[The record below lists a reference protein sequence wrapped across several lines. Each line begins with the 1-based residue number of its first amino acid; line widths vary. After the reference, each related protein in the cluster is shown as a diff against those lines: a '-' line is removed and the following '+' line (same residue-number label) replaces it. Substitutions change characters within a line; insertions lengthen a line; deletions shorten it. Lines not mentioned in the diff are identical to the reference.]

1 MSYYVSP
8 GVRFREIDLSEYAPA
23 LSTSVCAIVGTATK
37 GPINVATYITS
48 ADQFIKTFGQ
58 PISNSYMG
66 YAALEF
72 LKRGRALWVVRVCGG
87 SANGAPYTSATKAS
101 KALPGVASQ
110 ATVIG
115 SNSEYFTVAAAT
127 GGTHTGTEVENFTI
141 GASSNAFSFTLAGG
155 AHAGTQTGT
164 IAAGTH
170 TAANLAGLLNAA
182 TFYITFEDVDGK
194 IRFTSDDAGSST
206 TITPNTIANQMYTV
220 VGWTAA
226 ITYTGSDG
234 SDALS
239 VLLAGTGAGTQTFTL
254 TAGTRSALQ
263 IAQDINATAAN
274 FTAAADTIGRV
285 KLVKTQSGATQ
296 TLKVN
301 SASTCDT
308 LLGFDNNVHTGS
320 DGTLTTLTISANT
333 EGTWAN
339 NYIASI
345 EEGTIG
351 ATGATHTGS
360 ATETFT
366 IGLGVNDAYSFT
378 AGGVTTTGTIAAGT
392 YTAISLAALLNLE
405 PVTDISFEATSSGKV
420 RMTAA
425 QVGANYTIAI
435 NSVAFNMYTTV
446 GWTVAT
452 YTGSDGTF
460 KITLYDTNNSKL
472 EVFNN
477 LSKDSSSAYF
487 HETQL
492 ATSNYIESTDAGAV
506 ASLPINGDYVFVGG
520 VNGITDVTDS
530 DYIGQVG
537 GATKTGVE
545 IFSNPKEIDI
555 NILII
560 PGVTSEAVQNK
571 MITLAEVDR
580 ADCISIL
587 DTPYGLTVQN
597 AVNFMNGEGV
607 YSSRAALNSSFAA
620 MYWSWV
626 RVYDQYGAADVWLPP
641 SGFVAAQMAYTD
653 YIADPWYPP
662 AGPQRGRLIS
672 ALGIEYNPEE
682 GEMDLMYG
690 GGNSLNPIVEQDNII
705 QIYGQRTLQRAT
717 TSKDRVA
724 TRRMLC
730 YVEKVV
736 STAAS
741 QLLFEPDDQTTWRR
755 LVRLVTPVFEAVK
768 NRRGLID
775 FRVICDEST
784 NTPDLIAQNNM
795 AGKILLQHMKYA
807 EAIAIDFVSTPTG
820 VLFNEVEY

>member
-1 MSYYVSP
+1 MAYYVSP

-58 PISNSYMG
+58 PTSNSYMG

-87 SANGAPYTSATKAS
+87 SADGAPYTSAAKAS
-101 KALPGVASQ
+101 KAVPGVASQ

-115 SNSEYFTVAAAT
+115 SNSEYFTITAAT

-141 GASSNAFSFTLAGG
+141 GAGSSDAFSFDLDGG
-155 AHAGTQTGT
+155 GTQSGT
-164 IAAGTH
+164 VAAGTY
-170 TAANLAGLLNAA
+170 TAAQLAALLNAA
-182 TFYITFEDVDGK
+182 TTGITFEDADGK
-194 IRFTSDDAGSST
+194 IKFTDNTTGSSHY
-206 TITPNTIANQMYTV
+206 ITLNAIANDMYSV
-220 VGWTAA
+220 LGWTEDDYYG
-226 ITYTGSDG
+226 TDG
-234 SDALS
+234 TDYLS
-239 VLLAGTGAGTQTFTL
+239 VTLAGTGAGTQTFTL

-263 IAQDINATAAN
+263 VAQDINATATN
-274 FTAAADTIGRV
+274 FTAAADSVGRV
-285 KLVKTQSGATQ
+285 KLVKTQSGSTE

-301 SASTCDT
+301 SASTADT
-308 LLGFDNNVHTGS
+308 VLGLDNATHAGS
-320 DGTLTTLTISANT
+320 DGTTTTLTVSAQT

-339 NYIASI
+339 NYTVTI
-345 EEGTIG
+345 EDGTIG

-366 IGLGVNDAYSFT
+366 LTASNNAYSFT
-378 AGGVTTTGTIAAGT
+378 VDTDPAQTGTIATGT
-392 YTAISLAALLNLE
+392 YTAATLAAALNLA
-405 PVTDISFEATSSGKV
+405 TTGLTFEATSTGKLKI
-420 RMTAA
+420 TAD
-425 QVGANYTIAI
+425 QVGAEHTFTI
-435 NSVAFNMYTTV
+435 NSVASNMYTTV

-460 KITLYDTNNSKL
+460 KITLYDTNSIKL
-472 EVFNN
+472 EVFDN
-477 LSKDSSSAYF
+477 LSKDSSSSYF

-492 ATSNYIESTDAGAV
+492 TTSNYIESTDVGAV
-506 ASLPINGDYVFVGG
+506 TSLPINGDYVLVGG
-520 VNGITDVTDS
+520 VDGITDVTDS

-537 GATKTGVE
+537 GQTKTGLE

-555 NILII
+555 NILIV

-571 MITLAEVDR
+571 MIQIAEVDR
-580 ADCISIL
+580 ADCIAIL

-597 AVNFMNGEGV
+597 AVNFINGEGV
-607 YSSRAALNSSFAA
+607 YSSRASLNSSYAA
-620 MYWSWV
+620 IYWPWI
-626 RVYDQYGAADVWLPP
+626 RIYDQYGAADIWLPP

-653 YIADPWYPP
+653 YIADPWFPP

-672 ALGIEYNPEE
+672 ALSIEYNPDE

-690 GGNSLNPIVEQDNII
+690 GGNSLNPIVERDSII
-705 QIYGQRTLQRAT
+705 QLYGQRTLQRAT
-717 TSKDRVA
+717 TSRDRVA

-736 STAAS
+736 STAVS

-755 LVRLVTPVFEAVK
+755 FVRLVTPVFEAVK
-768 NRRGLID
+768 NRRGLVD
-775 FRVICDEST
+775 YRVICDEST
-784 NTPDLIAQNNM
+784 NTSDLIAQNNM
-795 AGKILLQHMKYA
+795 AGKILIQHMKYA

-820 VLFNEVEY
+820 VSFEEVEY